1 MSKRSFYIQE
11 SEFDDFQ
18 VKVTQR
24 RTDKPFLVKGSAGS
38 GKSIL
43 ALWKV
48 KQIQDENKGSYYF
61 IVFTKTLKKYMK
73 DGINELGL
81 KSDRILYHWEWEKK
95 LNSPSADYIIVDEAQ
110 DFSEKDVARFKASAN
125 KSLIMYGDTA
135 QQLYNFRKDNLPINM
150 EKIQYVTG
158 FPLDTLVHNYRLPKK
173 IARIAEYL
181 LDDADELEFRCVN
194 EGTELPKII
203 KYSKLNDQ
211 LDSII
216 EIIKA
221 RDFED
226 VGILLQTNS
235 DVKYAKDYFDSNGLE
250 VEAKFDNSI
259 DLNFDNRLPKLTTYH
274 SSKGLQFEAVFIPN
288 AENIFADNKSA
299 IYVATTRSYQ
309 SLYIMHSGNLSYF
322 FNDIPNELYE
332 TSLNK
337 KATRRL

>member
-81 KSDRILYHWEWEKK
+81 NSDRILYHWEWENK

-135 QQLYNFRKDNLPINM
+135 QQLYNFRKDNLPFSILRQDN
-150 EKIQYVTG
+150 
-158 FPLDTLVHNYRLPKK
+158 FP
-173 IARIAEYL
+173 E
-181 LDDADELEFRCVN
+181 
-194 EGTELPKII
+194 
-203 KYSKLNDQ
+203 
-211 LDSII
+211 
-216 EIIKA
+216 
-221 RDFED
+221 
-226 VGILLQTNS
+226 
-235 DVKYAKDYFDSNGLE
+235 
-250 VEAKFDNSI
+250 
-259 DLNFDNRLPKLTTYH
+259 
-274 SSKGLQFEAVFIPN
+274 
-288 AENIFADNKSA
+288 
-299 IYVATTRSYQ
+299 
-309 SLYIMHSGNLSYF
+309 
-322 FNDIPNELYE
+322 
-332 TSLNK
+332 
-337 KATRRL
+337 